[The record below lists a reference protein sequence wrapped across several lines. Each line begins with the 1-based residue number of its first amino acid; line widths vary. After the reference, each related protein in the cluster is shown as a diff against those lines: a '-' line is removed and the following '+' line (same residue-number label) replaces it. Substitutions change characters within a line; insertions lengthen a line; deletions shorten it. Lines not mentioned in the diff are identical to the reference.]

1 MPHNNYNDFDD
12 FNRRNHRKAEDDT
25 PEWLSWLVIGL
36 LMFGGAWFIGLPWL
50 FIKLFGSDAK
60 KPDKTAPSLHAEAV
74 RQTAQT
80 TVAKAK
86 AAAATTAARTEKVKN
101 TTFASLSKTPDDG
114 KLSRFLQMAC
124 GIFLGILGIAGVGA
138 ELDELTTAF
147 SAGTLFGL
155 MTFLAIMA
163 GGVAMIVSS
172 VKSKKAQSRY
182 LRYMAVIGSNKAYA
196 VEELVARLGIPEKQ
210 VRKDL
215 NKMVEK
221 GFFGPSA
228 YLNDE
233 LGYLFLNS
241 AADDELRS
249 ARQDAM
255 EKAAVL
261 RASDTE
267 NMYASILRQIRS
279 VNDRIADKA
288 MSERIDSI
296 ENITRQIFEA
306 VQQDSQKVHKID
318 RFLNYYLPT
327 TLKLLESYAQLE
339 RTGQGAGSNVA
350 QSMQSIETAM
360 GNIEDGFRNLLDSM
374 YASDVIDIKSDIDVM
389 QQMMSSDGSTAK
401 SDFAT
406 GGSAAAAQQQ
416 DIKLKL

>member
-1 MPHNNYNDFDD
+1 MPQNYNNFNDFDD
-12 FNRRNHRKAEDDT
+12 FHHRHHHRPEEDDT
-25 PEWLSWLVIGL
+25 PEWISWMVIGL
-36 LMFGGAWFIGLPWL
+36 LMFGGAWFVGLPWL
-50 FIKLFGSDAK
+50 LIKLFGSDSK
-60 KPDKTAPSLHAEAV
+60 KNEKKAPSLHTETV
-74 RQTAQT
+74 RRNVQP
-80 TVAKAK
+80 TV
-86 AAAATTAARTEKVKN
+86 TRTEKAKN

-124 GIFLGILGIAGVGA
+124 GIFLGIIGVAGVGA
-138 ELDELTTAF
+138 ELDDLTYGF
-147 SAGTLFGL
+147 SVSTLFGL
-155 MTFLAIMA
+155 MTFLAISA
-163 GGVAMIVSS
+163 GAVAMIVSS
-172 VKSKKAQSRY
+172 VKSKKAQRRY

-196 VEELVARLGIPEKQ
+196 VEELVSRLGIPEKQ

-215 NKMVEK
+215 NKMVDK

-228 YLNDE
+228 YLNEE

-288 MSERIDSI
+288 MSDRIDSI
-296 ENITRQIFEA
+296 ENITRQIFNA
-306 VQQDSQKVHKID
+306 VQQDPQKVHKID

-327 TLKLLESYAQLE
+327 TLKLLETYAQLE
-339 RTGQGAGSNVA
+339 RTGQGAGSNVT

-401 SDFAT
+401 SDFS
-406 GGSAAAAQQQ
+406 GGSSAAQQQ
-416 DIKLKL
+416 VKLKL